1 MLARVIL
8 WLALAIGAVL
18 ALAIVTLPMPTDTL
32 AGPALDATP
41 ASGLVHPVTAVLL
54 AFRAYDTLLEVA
66 VVLLAVR
73 VGAPQAGFTAL
84 DGTDTDPMTGSLLR
98 LLVPLILLV
107 SAVLLWAGTK
117 QPGGAFA
124 AGSLAAGAGVALR
137 LGGRWTAPMVDWR
150 WRALQ
155 AGGLAVFIVLGAAP
169 LLLQRP
175 WLSAPANWPA
185 GFVVTIEVA
194 LTVSIA
200 AGLVSLFSSPPPGG
214 ARGAGR

>member
-1 MLARVIL
+1 MLARAVM
-8 WLALAIGAVL
+8 WAAFAIGIVL
-18 ALAIVTLPMPTDTL
+18 AFAIVTLPVPPATLTEPTL
-32 AGPALDATP
+32 AATP
-41 ASGLVHPVTAVLL
+41 ASGLQHPVTAVLL
-54 AFRAYDTLLEVA
+54 AFRAYDTLLEMA

-73 VGAPQAGFTAL
+73 AGAAREPVAPFAG
-84 DGTDTDPMTGSLLR
+84 DHTDPMTGSLLR
-98 LLVPLILLV
+98 MLVPLIIVV

-124 AGSLAAGAGVALR
+124 AGALAAGAGVALR

-155 AGGLAVFIVLGAAP
+155 SGGLAVFIVLGAAP
-169 LLLQRP
+169 LLAQRP

-185 GFVVTIEVA
+185 GFVLAIEVA

-200 AGLVSLFSSPPPGG
+200 AGLVSLFSSSPPGAVRQP
-214 ARGAGR
+214 AR